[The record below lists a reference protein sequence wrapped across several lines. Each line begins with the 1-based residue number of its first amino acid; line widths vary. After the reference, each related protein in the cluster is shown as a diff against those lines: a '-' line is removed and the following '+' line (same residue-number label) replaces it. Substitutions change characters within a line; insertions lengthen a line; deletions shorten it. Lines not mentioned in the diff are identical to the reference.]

1 MLSPDDRLSSPA
13 ALRNREPILAVLRT
27 VLPATGTVL
36 EIASGTGEH
45 ILHFAGQMPTL
56 TWQPSDPSPAARS
69 SIAAWMSGENRTNLR
84 PPLDIDA
91 AGPEWPIQH
100 ADAILA
106 INLIHISPWSATL
119 GLMRHAGQILPSGA
133 PLVLYGP
140 FRRGGE
146 ALAPSNIA
154 FDEDLRLRDPAWGIR
169 DLEAVAAVAEA
180 EGLIL
185 ARVHDMPAN
194 NLTVIFRRR

>member
-13 ALRNREPILAVLRT
+13 ALRNRDPILTVLKS
-27 VLPATGTVL
+27 VLPAQGTVL

-45 ILHFAGQMPTL
+45 ILHFAGQMPAL
-56 TWQPSDPSPAARS
+56 TWQPSDPSPEARA
-69 SIAAWMSGENRTNLR
+69 SIAAWMTGENRTNLL
-84 PPLDIDA
+84 PPLDLDA
-91 AGPEWPIQH
+91 ASPEWPIRQ
-100 ADAILA
+100 AEAILA

-119 GLMRHAGQILPSGA
+119 GLMRHAGQILPRGA
-133 PLVLYGP
+133 PLLLYGP
-140 FRRGGE
+140 FRRNGE
-146 ALAPSNIA
+146 ALVPSNVA

-185 ARVHDMPAN
+185 GPVHDMPAN
-194 NLTVIFRRR
+194 NLTVIFTRA